1 MAKIKDVTII
11 NSSTIKLNVDCKK
24 DDIIDLND
32 LNSIDSTILLEKI
45 NSNRDEIYN
54 KKIEELKLQLEKDK
68 KNEIAIAVNVA
79 EKKLNEEI
87 NKKELEINELK
98 NKILTEA
105 DSKKSAVELAKQET
119 EIKYNTEK
127 QDLSLKLQ
135 EFQSKLDSFERQ
147 KKVELDNLKKEL
159 ELVQLSKVNELNNQ
173 IISLN
178 EKLKSKDLEIEN
190 AVMKKV
196 EELNK
201 TIFEKDFEI
210 NKLTLAKSSTQIK
223 MLGEQLEVWCN
234 NEFNNYALCGFANT
248 SWYKDNASVKGDDDV
263 ATKADYIFKVYATED
278 KKDVDLLT
286 SVCCEMKNESPTSKT
301 KKKNSDHYLKLDKD
315 RIKKGCE
322 YALLVSE
329 LEWNSDNDVPIKKVP
344 EYEKMYV
351 VRPQY
356 FITFLS
362 IVYSFGMKFKDLLVN
377 NNLEKEKFKDSQ
389 VIIDEFDKFKEG
401 ILNKLN
407 KKLTEEVDKIVR
419 QSESIKKSA
428 DTILSS
434 AEEIK
439 TKVIADINKRI
450 ENYNITKLIRKINKI
465 EED

>member
-79 EKKLNEEI
+79 ENRLNEEI

-135 EFQSKLDSFERQ
+135 ELQSKLDSFERQ

-201 TIFEKDFEI
+201 TISEKDFEI

-234 NEFNNYALCGFANT
+234 NEFNNYALCGFDNT
-248 SWYKDNASVKGDDDV
+248 TWYKDNASVKGDDEV

-322 YALLVSE
+322 YALLISE

-362 IVYSFGMKFKDLLVN
+362 IVYSFGMKYKDLLVN